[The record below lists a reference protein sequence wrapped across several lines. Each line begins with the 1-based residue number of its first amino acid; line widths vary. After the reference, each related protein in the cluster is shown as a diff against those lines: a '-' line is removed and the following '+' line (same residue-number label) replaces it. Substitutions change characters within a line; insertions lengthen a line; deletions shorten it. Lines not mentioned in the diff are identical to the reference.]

1 MPAYPVVRRK
11 RTALAKVLAQS
22 FDVLLLDEPTNHLDE
37 EMILWLEDYLKAF
50 RGTILMVTHDRYFL
64 DKVTTRILEIEGGS
78 CTVTIPII
86 QASWNVRRKE
96 RRGNWLQ
103 SGREKVS
110 FAWSLSGPAEDAGP
124 ARPSRRRDLTDW
136 RL

>member
-1 MPAYPVVRRK
+1 M
-11 RTALAKVLAQS
+11 LAQS

-37 EMILWLEDYLKAF
+37 EMILWLEDYTKAF

-64 DKVTTRILEIEGGS
+64 DKVTTRILRSKEGS

-86 QASWNVRRKE
+86 RASWNVRRKE

-103 SGREKVS
+103 SGREKC
-110 FAWSLSGPAEDAGP
+110 
-124 ARPSRRRDLTDW
+124 PSHGA
-136 RL
+136 